1 MKIQSKLIVLLNII
15 IAFIL
20 FELLAQ
26 KFGFEYIILK
36 QDKQY
41 RAL

>member
-26 KFGFEYIILK
+26 KFGLSTLF
-36 QDKQY
+36 
-41 RAL
+41 

>member
-26 KFGFEYIILK
+26 KIWFEYIILK